1 MVLHSRWALA
11 VGFKLVCEIVS
22 HGQWFAS
29 SITGLK
35 DFFSRYSTKKVF
47 LYKDVLSS
55 SSSFWAIIF
64 TLSEGF
70 DDSIERHATSL
81 QNDIDADLHVFSQ
94 VRLYKT
100 LRPSDNQPLTQSS
113 QSSPY
118 ATETAAGQAGYAA
131 PHFIVANAMT
141 PSSDANATRDFDSW
155 YQEEHIPLLSRVPG
169 WIASRR
175 FEVVKATDES
185 TCPRFLAIH
194 EWESL
199 SAFDTEE
206 FRHATST
213 PWRSRVIDKV
223 VKRERLVMRYE
234 GVIDV

>member
-1 MVLHSRWALA
+1 MA
-11 VGFKLVCEIVS
+11 
-22 HGQWFAS
+22 
-29 SITGLK
+29 
-35 DFFSRYSTKKVF
+35 
-47 LYKDVLSS
+47 
-55 SSSFWAIIF
+55 
-64 TLSEGF
+64 
-70 DDSIERHATSL
+70 SL
-81 QNDIDADLHVFSQ
+81 QNDIDTNLHVFSQ

-100 LRPSDNQPLTQSS
+100 LRPSDNQPLSQLSQSS
-113 QSSPY
+113 QSDTEL
-118 ATETAAGQAGYAA
+118 ATAQTGAGTQAGDA
-131 PHFIVANAMT
+131 HFMVANAMT

-206 FRHATST
+206 FRQATST

-234 GVIDV
+234 GVIDI